1 MISPVLVTAGKIALV
16 LFITVAVAVLIGTYI
31 WRRCHGV
38 RPWRPPNSRIIG
50 YDAPI
55 PQIEQPPRAVF
66 PKGKLPLTV
75 SPPPAPRA
83 AGVRQPDPRQLRD
96 PAPESSS
103 G

>member
-1 MISPVLVTAGKIALV
+1 MIDPVLVTTGKVALL
-16 LFITVAVAVLIGTYI
+16 LFITGAVAVLIGTYV

-55 PQIEQPPRAVF
+55 PQIEQPPRQVF
-66 PKGKLPLTV
+66 TNGKLPLTV
-75 SPPPAPRA
+75 SPPPVPRD
-83 AGVRQPDPRQLRD
+83 AGVRQRDTRQLRD
-96 PAPESSS
+96 AAPDSTS